1 MIDEFNTITK
11 FYCNITEMSS
21 IIFLISFLIFR
32 LLEEVSELEHSM
44 RQLELKNENSEG
56 SLRDMQVCIR

>member
-1 MIDEFNTITK
+1 M
-11 FYCNITEMSS
+11 
-21 IIFLISFLIFR
+21 IFR

-56 SLRDMQVCIR
+56 SLRDMQVRIRYSVVAIHGTVLNHDVEAFTK